1 MDDDERRRALA
12 PSSCILAYS
21 QAKWNPAEITWGAQG
36 LLKGWGALLHRG
48 RCVPSAG
55 PARLWPRAVHSI
67 WPGGLLRKTCTTH
80 TTHPSPRRTNG
91 GATVSRALSW
101 TWTVSR
107 PRSTSPQPLCWR
119 PRARTR
125 HGPTHT
131 DSRTPGNTSMAC
143 LFLTISP

>member
-55 PARLWPRAVHSI
+55 PARLWPRAREPFTRSDQAASSARRAPRTPLTLLHDAPTAELQSLAR
-67 WPGGLLRKTCTTH
+67 WAGPGLCRARVRHRRSLSAGDHAHEHDTA
-80 TTHPSPRRTNG
+80 RRTL
-91 GATVSRALSW
+91 THVRPETRPWRAYS
-101 TWTVSR
+101 
-107 PRSTSPQPLCWR
+107 
-119 PRARTR
+119 
-125 HGPTHT
+125 
-131 DSRTPGNTSMAC
+131 
-143 LFLTISP
+143 